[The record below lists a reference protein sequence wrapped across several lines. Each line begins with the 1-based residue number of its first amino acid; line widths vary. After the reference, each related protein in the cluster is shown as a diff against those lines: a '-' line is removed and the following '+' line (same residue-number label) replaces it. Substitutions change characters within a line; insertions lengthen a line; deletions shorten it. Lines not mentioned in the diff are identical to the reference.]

1 LSHGV
6 VDKIANK
13 FKNDPL
19 GFIVDSYRKKQA
31 RKCVAVSKMNLD
43 DIKSQLDKLSES
55 DRQTVMEEWA
65 LSTQSL
71 NEDAPY
77 DIRALNALEFSLLPQ
92 LLTRELKQQN
102 ITYEEMAMQIGVSIS
117 TFKRMIAK
125 PSSAKAINLH
135 ALLKELGIKVWLE
148 K

>member
-1 LSHGV
+1 
-6 VDKIANK
+6 
-13 FKNDPL
+13 
-19 GFIVDSYRKKQA
+19 
-31 RKCVAVSKMNLD
+31 MNLD

-71 NEDAPY
+71 NEGAPY

-102 ITYEEMAMQIGVSIS
+102 ITYEEMSMQIGVSIS